1 MDKQTI
7 RKLILNRRDQ
17 LSDKMVEE
25 KSRCI
30 LEQLYRLE
38 PVASA
43 HEIYTYVSFGTEVD
57 TLELIRSE
65 LQDGKKVFV
74 PKIIA
79 NGMIDFYRIQSLE
92 QLVPGKFG
100 ILEPISDEIGVFGK
114 SHDQV
119 MIMPGVAFD
128 YNKNRIGYG
137 GGYYDRYLEQHD
149 QEISPKIAL
158 CYELQM
164 IEALEP
170 DEYDKKVDFIVTE
183 QRIY

>member
-1 MDKQTI
+1 MNKQTI
-7 RKLILNRRDQ
+7 RKRILSNRDQ
-17 LSDKMVEE
+17 LSETMVEE

-30 LEQLYRLE
+30 LEQLNRLE
-38 PVASA
+38 SVASA
-43 HEIYTYVSFGTEVD
+43 QEIYTYVSFGTEVD
-57 TLELIRSE
+57 TLELIRSG
-65 LQDGKKVFV
+65 LQYGKKIFV
-74 PKIIA
+74 PRIIA
-79 NGMIDFYRIQSLE
+79 NGMIEFYKIQSLE

-100 ILEPISDEIGVFGK
+100 ILEPISDEIGVFGER
-114 SHDQV
+114 HDQV

-137 GGYYDRYLEQHD
+137 GGYYDRFLEKHD